1 MVRSVRA
8 SESLSLIIISEVV
21 LAQDEALLLRNRME
35 KISGADVDIAILL
48 HRRQHMCCS
57 AKFFPHRCA
66 RKPCELLFLGVV
78 HLGRYSRSMVDGGT
92 DGKYRARWSSRR
104 RRNVKYGGILE
115 SSGKEKS

>member
-21 LAQDEALLLRNRME
+21 LPQDEALLLRHRME
-35 KISGADVDIAILL
+35 KISGADIDIAIVL

-78 HLGRYSRSMVDGGT
+78 HFGRYSRSMVDGG
-92 DGKYRARWSSRR
+92 DRWEISSQVIFEEEKKCEVRR
-104 RRNVKYGGILE
+104 YLGN
-115 SSGKEKS
+115 